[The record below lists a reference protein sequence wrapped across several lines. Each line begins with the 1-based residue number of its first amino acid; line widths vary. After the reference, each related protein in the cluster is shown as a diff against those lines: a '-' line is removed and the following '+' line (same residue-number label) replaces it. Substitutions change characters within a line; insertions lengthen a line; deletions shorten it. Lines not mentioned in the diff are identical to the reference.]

1 MPTKEELLKAI
12 DDVSKL
18 PDTYSKCKKLA
29 TFYILLNSLYPE
41 GELKND
47 ISTQF
52 QSTIPEFGSSEFLQR
67 IKGHDMGSVFSI
79 LDELMEALKALNPQL
94 YANTLRRFE

>member
-12 DDVSKL
+12 DDVSRL
-18 PDTYSKCKKLA
+18 PETYSKCQKLA
-29 TFYILLNSLYPE
+29 TFNILLYLLYPKE
-41 GELKND
+41 ENENN

-52 QSTIPEFGSSEFLQR
+52 QSTIPDFGESEFLQK
-67 IKGHDMGSVFSI
+67 IKGHDINKVLSV

>member
-12 DDVSKL
+12 DEVSKL
-18 PDTYSKCKKLA
+18 PDTYSKCQKLA

-41 GELKND
+41 EDLKNNV
-47 ISTQF
+47 STQF
-52 QSTIPEFGSSEFLQR
+52 QSTIPDFGESEFLQK

-79 LDELMEALKALNPQL
+79 LDELMDAVKVFNPKL
-94 YANTLRRFE
+94 YNNTIQKL